1 MLELALVILAL
12 IIAAVVARTIINV
25 YAELWYKTRSLKL
38 RALRETLPLIEFCT
52 EMRRIMEQPEP
63 WFVQL
68 DNYLNS
74 H

>member
-1 MLELALVILAL
+1 MLELALCVLAFIISTVIF
-12 IIAAVVARTIINV
+12 RTLVNV
-25 YAELWYKTRSLKL
+25 YAEFWYKSRSLKL
-38 RALRETLPLIEFCT
+38 RLLREQLPLVEFCV